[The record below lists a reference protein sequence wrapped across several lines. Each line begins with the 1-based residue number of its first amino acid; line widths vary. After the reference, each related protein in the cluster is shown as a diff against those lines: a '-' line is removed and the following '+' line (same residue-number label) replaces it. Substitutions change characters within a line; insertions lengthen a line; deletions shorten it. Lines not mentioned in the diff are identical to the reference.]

1 MFPVDG
7 VVAYVGLGSN
17 LDSPVRQV
25 SEGLVALGDLPRT
38 TIIARSPLYRSAPMG
53 PQDQPDYVNAVA
65 ALCTA
70 LAPMELLEKACKI
83 EDAHGKDREGE
94 KWGPRTLDLDIL
106 LFGDLTSEDPRLLLP
121 HPGLTKR
128 NFVVY
133 PLLRVAP
140 ELVLPDGRALKA
152 VARELTMDG
161 LEEMKDEAESE
172 RRLA

>member
-1 MFPVDG
+1 MCPVDG
-7 VVAYVGLGSN
+7 VVVYVGLGSN

-25 SEGLVALGDLPRT
+25 SQGLAALGDLPGT
-38 TIIARSPLYRSAPMG
+38 GVIARSPLYRSAPMG
-53 PQDQPDYVNAVA
+53 PRDQPDYVNAVA
-65 ALCTA
+65 ALSTR
-70 LAPMELLEKACKI
+70 LAPMELLGKLCEI
-83 EDAHGKDREGE
+83 EDAHGRDREGE

-106 LFGDLTSEDPRLLLP
+106 LFGDLTSDDPRLLLP

-133 PLLRVAP
+133 PLLRLAP

-152 VARELTMDG
+152 IAHGLTTDG
-161 LEEMKDEAESE
+161 LEEMKDEAASE